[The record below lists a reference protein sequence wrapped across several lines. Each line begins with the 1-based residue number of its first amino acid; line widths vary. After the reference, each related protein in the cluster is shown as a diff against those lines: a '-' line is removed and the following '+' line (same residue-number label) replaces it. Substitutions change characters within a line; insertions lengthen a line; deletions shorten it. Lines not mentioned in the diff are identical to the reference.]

1 MKPPRSLSL
10 AAPRGGAPLA
20 DRQSRIRGGKLG
32 RSVRSVVGAVLLV
45 GCLGLVQ
52 AQGMRAEVGKPLQ
65 QASEYLKAGKA
76 KEALGK
82 VREAEAVSG
91 ITAAE
96 RQVIDGMKASAAQR
110 AGDMATA
117 IQALESLASR
127 ASGAQ
132 LGTYA
137 EQVASAYAQQ
147 RNNAKATEWLN
158 KAVAAGNNGASV
170 KQLQAY
176 LQGSSGDYAAIA
188 RDAAAAVAAAEQAGR
203 RPEEGELLRLA
214 DAQQR
219 TGGAGAYIVTLE
231 KLLAYYPKK
240 DYWSAYL
247 SRLPRKAGFADRF
260 ALDLMRLRL
269 ASGTLS
275 KTEDFM
281 EMAQLALQ
289 AGLPA
294 EARRIADQGFK
305 AGVLGTGPEAA
316 RHQRLR
322 DLAVKQEGEA
332 KTNLAGQAAEAE
344 TFKEGDGLVKVGY
357 SYVSLGEVDKGID
370 LIQKGIAKGNLKR
383 AEDAKLRLG
392 MAQLQSPK
400 TKAAGMQTLRSIK
413 GTDGVAEI
421 ARLWTILGAS

>member
-1 MKPPRSLSL
+1 MKPPSSLSL
-10 AAPRGGAPLA
+10 ATPQGGRPPAA
-20 DRQSRIRGGKLG
+20 RQSRFCGGKLD
-32 RSVRSVVGAVLLV
+32 RSLRSVVCAVLLV
-45 GCLGLVQ
+45 GCLGVAQ
-52 AQGMRAEVGKPLQ
+52 AQGVRAEVGKPLQ

-82 VREAEAVSG
+82 VREAEAVAG
-91 ITAAE
+91 ITPAE
-96 RQVIDGMKASAAQR
+96 RQIIDGMKASAAQR

-117 IQALESLASR
+117 IQALESLAGR

-137 EQVASAYAQQ
+137 EQLASAYAQQ

-176 LQGSSGDYAAIA
+176 LQGTSGDYAAIA
-188 RDAAAAVAAAEQAGR
+188 RDAAAAIAAAEQAGR
-203 RPEEGELLRLA
+203 RPDEGELLRLA

-219 TGGAGAYIVTLE
+219 TGASAAYIATLE
-231 KLLAYYPKK
+231 KLLANYPKK
-240 DYWSAYL
+240 DYWNAYL
-247 SRLPRKAGFADRF
+247 GRLPRKAGFADRF

-269 ASGTLS
+269 ASGTLG
-275 KTEDFM
+275 KAEDFM
-281 EMAQLALQ
+281 EMAQLSLQ

-294 EARRIADQGFK
+294 EARRIAEQGFK
-305 AGVLGTGPEAA
+305 AGLLGTGPEAG

-322 DLAVKQEGEA
+322 DLAVKQEGES
-332 KTNLAGQAAEAE
+332 KTNLAAQAAEAE
-344 TFKEGDGLVKVGY
+344 SFKEGDGLVKVGY
-357 SYVSLGEVDKGID
+357 AYVSIGQVDQGIE
-370 LIQKGIAKGNLKR
+370 LIQKGIAKGSLKR
-383 AEDAKLRLG
+383 PEDARLRLG

-400 TKAAGMQTLRSIK
+400 SKTAGMQTLRSIK

-421 ARLWTILGAS
+421 ARLWAILGAS